1 MTKRIFHTATAVALV
16 MLLLCAASI
25 LGILYHD
32 NQQRYVSQLADTA
45 SYIAHGMETEGM
57 DYLTSLA
64 KTQNRITW
72 IGADGTVLY
81 DNTADPAAMDNHSDR
96 EEFLEALSSSSG
108 ESIRYSSTLSANTIN
123 YAIRLNDGTVLRVSG
138 DQSSVVSTL
147 LRLLPSILLIVAVG
161 LILSAFLAYW
171 TSRRIVKPLAQI
183 DLEHPEE
190 AEAYDELTPFL
201 HRIASQNRQIDRQM
215 KTLREQQE
223 KFSVI
228 TENMSEGFLVLD
240 RLTNI
245 LSYNSSARR
254 LLGVPE
260 GEKIDNQSALTL
272 NRSESFRKAVSLSL
286 NGKANEQRMELHGR
300 CYQLI
305 SNPVRQ
311 EGSVIGAVIVML
323 DITEQEERETLRRE
337 FTANV
342 SHELKTPLTS
352 ISGIAEIM
360 KNGMIRAEDIPH
372 FAENIYREAQR
383 LIALVSDILRLS
395 QLDEGKESPEQ
406 VPVDLFNLSH
416 SIVNSLEV
424 AARKKEL
431 HMKVQGVHAVVL
443 GVPAVLE
450 EMIYNLCDNAVKYNR
465 RGGSVTVTIA
475 QEEASVRLTV
485 SDTGIGIPEDEQN
498 RVFER
503 FYRVDKSHSREI
515 GGTGLGL
522 SIVKHAAAYHGASL
536 SMKSEPGRGTDISV
550 IFPRKTN

>member
-1 MTKRIFHTATAVALV
+1 MTKRIFHTATAVALA
-16 MLLLCAASI
+16 MLLLCTASI
-25 LGILYHD
+25 LGILYQD
-32 NQQRYVSQLADTA
+32 NQQRYVNQLADTA
-45 SYIAHGMETEGM
+45 SYIAHGMETDGM
-57 DYLTSLA
+57 AYLTSLK

-81 DNTADPAAMDNHSDR
+81 DNTADPAAMDNHSNR
-96 EEFLEALSSSSG
+96 EEFQEALHSSTG
-108 ESIRYSSTLSANTIN
+108 ESIRYSSTLSVNTIN
-123 YAIRLNDGTVLRVSG
+123 YAIRLEDGTVLRVSG
-138 DQSSVVSTL
+138 DQSSVASTL
-147 LRLLPSILLIVAVG
+147 LQLLPWILLIIAAG
-161 LILSAFLAYW
+161 LIISALLAYW
-171 TSRRIVKPLAQI
+171 TSRRIVRPLAEI

-201 HRIASQNRQIDRQM
+201 HRIASQNRQIERQM
-215 KTLREQQE
+215 KELREQQE
-223 KFSVI
+223 NFSVI

-240 RLTNI
+240 RRTNV
-245 LSYNSSARR
+245 LSHNSSALR
-254 LLGVPE
+254 LLGVPD

-272 NRSESFRKAVSLSL
+272 NRSESFRNAVDLSL
-286 NGKANEQRMELHGR
+286 NGEPNEQRLDLHGR

-311 EGSVIGAVIVML
+311 EGDIIGAVIVML
-323 DITEQEERETLRRE
+323 DVTEREERESLRRE

-383 LIALVSDILRLS
+383 LIALVGDILRLS
-395 QLDEGKESPEQ
+395 QLDEGKGTVEP

-416 SIVNSLEV
+416 SIVDSLEV
-424 AARKKEL
+424 AAREKEL
-431 HMKVQGVHAVVL
+431 QMKVQGAHASVL
-443 GVPAVLE
+443 GVPAILE

-465 RGGSVTVTIA
+465 QGGSVTVTVA
-475 QEEASVRLTV
+475 QENGDVRLTV
-485 SDTGIGIPEDEQN
+485 SDTGIGIAEDEQG

-536 SMKSEPGRGTDISV
+536 SMKSVPGKGTDIS
-550 IFPRKTN
+550 ILFPPKSK

>member
-1 MTKRIFHTATAVALV
+1 M
-16 MLLLCAASI
+16 
-25 LGILYHD
+25 
-32 NQQRYVSQLADTA
+32 
-45 SYIAHGMETEGM
+45 
-57 DYLTSLA
+57 
-64 KTQNRITW
+64 
-72 IGADGTVLY
+72 
-81 DNTADPAAMDNHSDR
+81 
-96 EEFLEALSSSSG
+96 
-108 ESIRYSSTLSANTIN
+108 
-123 YAIRLNDGTVLRVSG
+123 
-138 DQSSVVSTL
+138 VSTL

-260 GEKIDNQSALTL
+260 GENIDNQSALTL
-272 NRSESFRKAVSLSL
+272 NRSESFRKAVNLSL

-383 LIALVSDILRLS
+383 LIALVSDICLLYTSR
-395 QLDEGKESPEQ
+395 
-406 VPVDLFNLSH
+406 
-416 SIVNSLEV
+416 I
-424 AARKKEL
+424 ARYE
-431 HMKVQGVHAVVL
+431 
-443 GVPAVLE
+443 
-450 EMIYNLCDNAVKYNR
+450 
-465 RGGSVTVTIA
+465 TILIA
-475 QEEASVRLTV
+475 
-485 SDTGIGIPEDEQN
+485 
-498 RVFER
+498 
-503 FYRVDKSHSREI
+503 
-515 GGTGLGL
+515 
-522 SIVKHAAAYHGASL
+522 
-536 SMKSEPGRGTDISV
+536 
-550 IFPRKTN
+550 